1 MTVSCSVCLQAPAI
15 VNETDA
21 ATGQTFWLCPACWS
35 EYVHG
40 LDEPQRS
47 AGQVIE
53 AETGPGGEWT
63 CPTCRHR
70 MEIAS

>member
-15 VNETDA
+15 VSETDA
-21 ATGQTFWLCPACWS
+21 AAGQTFWLCPACWS
-35 EYVHG
+35 EYLHS
-40 LDEPQRS
+40 LDEP
-47 AGQVIE
+47 APN
-53 AETGPGGEWT
+53 TGTPDEVEPVPGGEWT